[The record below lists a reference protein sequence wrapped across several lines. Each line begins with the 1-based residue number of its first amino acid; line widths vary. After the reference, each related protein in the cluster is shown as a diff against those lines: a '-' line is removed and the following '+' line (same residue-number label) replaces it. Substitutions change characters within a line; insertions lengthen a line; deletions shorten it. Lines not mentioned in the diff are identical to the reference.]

1 MRESEATGGAA
12 RYLWVDLAE
21 GVRGL
26 HMSSFYLACF
36 MGIMLTTFVPQM
48 QPYLLTEALGIPQD
62 EHGAISGD
70 LSFWGEVAIVIAVL
84 FWGPLSDK
92 VGRRPVM
99 AAAFALAALSL
110 ILYPRADSYAG
121 LMLARIVF
129 AVGIAAYSCMAITLI
144 ADYARPNSR
153 GKATGLHSLANALG
167 ALVTVFLLLRLP
179 AMLQGSGMD
188 SMQAGIGTYN
198 LVCSVALI
206 TTLCMWWG
214 LKPSERASREAS
226 PGFATLLREG
236 FAAARHPPIAL
247 SYGAAFVARGNLAIV
262 GTFMTLWLANH
273 GTFEMG
279 MSRAD
284 AMARAGIVLGVT
296 NLAVLI
302 AAPLFGI
309 LTDRINYITALMIA
323 LGFAAAGY
331 GGTWLIDNPLGG
343 GMFLCAAVIGIGEV
357 GCIVTSGVVIAQES
371 PRRIRGAV
379 IGFFNLCGA
388 LGIMVAAK
396 LGGMLFDTWRE
407 AAPFIV
413 FGGLALVV
421 LLWAAIVRFGTAAGE
436 RPAAAADG
444 DGASS

>member
-1 MRESEATGGAA
+1 MKQPETSAGTTRF
-12 RYLWVDLAE
+12 LWVNLAD

-26 HMSSFYLACF
+26 HMSTFYLACF
-36 MGIMLTTFVPQM
+36 IGIMLTTFVPQM
-48 QPYLLTEALGIPQD
+48 QPYLLTEALGVPQA

-92 VGRRPVM
+92 IGRRPVM

-110 ILYPRADSYAG
+110 LLYPRTDSYTG
-121 LMLARIVF
+121 LLIARIVF

-144 ADYARPNSR
+144 ADYAREDSR

-179 AMLQGSGMD
+179 AILQGTGMD
-188 SMQAGIGTYN
+188 SMGAGISTYN
-198 LVCSVALI
+198 IVCAVVII
-206 TTLCMWWG
+206 TALCMWWG
-214 LKPSERASREAS
+214 LKSRVRSPREAT

-236 FAAARHPPIAL
+236 FAAAKHPPIAL
-247 SYGAAFVARGNLAIV
+247 AYGAAFIARGNLAIV
-262 GTFMTLWLANH
+262 GTFMSLWLANH
-273 GTFEMG
+273 GTFEME
-279 MSRAD
+279 MTRAD

-309 LTDRINYITALMIA
+309 LTDRINYVTALIIA
-323 LGFAAAGY
+323 LGFAAVGY
-331 GGTWLIDNPLGG
+331 GSTWLIDNPLGG
-343 GMFLCAAVIGIGEV
+343 AMFLCAAVIGIGEV

-371 PRRIRGAV
+371 PKHIRGAV

-396 LGGMLFDTWRE
+396 LGGMLFDDWRE
-407 AAPFIV
+407 AGPFII
-413 FGGLALVV
+413 FGGLAALVLIWAVV
-421 LLWAAIVRFGTAAGE
+421 LRWRVPSAGSRQE
-436 RPAAAADG
+436 LPADR
-444 DGASS
+444 ASA

>member
-1 MRESEATGGAA
+1 MKGPEATGAN
-12 RYLWVDLAE
+12 RRFLFVDLAE

-36 MGIMLTTFVPQM
+36 VGIMLTTFVPQM
-48 QPYLLTEALGIPQD
+48 QPYLLTEALHVPQA

-70 LSFWGEVAIVIAVL
+70 LSFWGEFAIVIAVL

-92 VGRRPVM
+92 IGRRPVM

-110 ILYPRADSYAG
+110 ILYPRTDSFTG
-121 LMLARIVF
+121 LLLARLVF

-144 ADYARPNSR
+144 ADYARENSR

-179 AMLQGSGMD
+179 AMLQGAGMD
-188 SMQAGIGTYN
+188 SIEAGIGAYN
-198 LVCSVALI
+198 LVCAVALI
-206 TTLCMWWG
+206 TMLCMWWG
-214 LKPSERASREAS
+214 LKPGDRGAREAS
-226 PGFATLLREG
+226 PGFLTLLREG

-262 GTFMTLWLANH
+262 GTFMSLWLANH
-273 GTFEMG
+273 GTFEME
-279 MSRAD
+279 MTRAD

-323 LGFAAAGY
+323 LGFAAVGY
-331 GGTWLIDNPLGG
+331 GSTWLIDNPLGG
-343 GMFLCAAVIGIGEV
+343 AMFLCAAVIGIGEV

-371 PRRIRGAV
+371 PEHIRGSV

-388 LGIMVAAK
+388 LGIMFAAK

-413 FGGLALVV
+413 FAGLAVVV
-421 LLWAAIVRFGTAAGE
+421 LIWAAVVRSRIPAAGA
-436 RPAAAADG
+436 PA
-444 DGASS
+444 